1 MPYHLTKPLDLLREE
16 FKKLNSP
23 RAVAALLEVDYE
35 RLIYH
40 LHKVPPSKRYTVFT
54 IPKKSGA
61 ARKITAPISPLKILQ
76 KKLSFIL
83 SSVVDSKHSAHGFVR
98 GRSIRTNSRVHAD
111 KKYVFTI
118 DLENF
123 FPSINFG
130 RVRGLFMAPPF
141 KFNAET
147 ATILAQIC
155 TFENS
160 LPQGAPTSPVVSN
173 ILCRKIDQQ
182 LSRLARNY
190 KCDYTRYADDITFS
204 TAKETFPKSIAF
216 TLPDSKEPH
225 CGDELSRIISD
236 SGFTINAKKV
246 RLIERCRQQ
255 KVTGLVSNEF
265 PNVDRRFIRQIR
277 AMLHAAQKFGFT
289 AAEKEFHAKYYNKLL
304 KPGGKKPSFKKVLKG
319 KIDFVGMVRGKL
331 DRLYLKLIRKLQL
344 LDETLV
350 RAVPSETWIS
360 EIKAALFVIDV
371 HKPAEKPGV
380 PIIEQGTGFLLKG
393 IGLVTCAH
401 VINERIGK
409 LEVYQGTDPSKLYDV
424 DVSIEDLDADI
435 AVLTIHGFT
444 GPQLLQGDDGIVRED
459 TEVILAGYPGYARG
473 HSGTIGRGR
482 VVGTNLHFD
491 KKRMLIDAVIFPG
504 NSGGPVLNNE
514 RRVIG
519 IAAKGDGGQNS
530 IVPISAIKEAM
541 TRSR

>member
-1 MPYHLTKPLDLLREE
+1 MPYHLTKSLDHLREE
-16 FKKLNSP
+16 FKKLNNP

-40 LHKVPPSKRYTVFT
+40 LHKVPPSKRYTVFS

-61 ARKITAPISPLKILQ
+61 ARQITAPISSLKILQ
-76 KKLSFIL
+76 QKLSFIL
-83 SSVVDSKHSAHGFVR
+83 TSVVDSKHSVHGFVR
-98 GRSIRTNSRVHAD
+98 GRSIRTNSLVHAG
-111 KKYVFTI
+111 KKYVFII

-130 RVRGLFMAPPF
+130 RVRGLFMGPPF
-141 KFNAET
+141 KFNTET

-155 TFENS
+155 TFDNS

-173 ILCRKIDQQ
+173 ILCRKMDQQ
-182 LSRLARNY
+182 LSRLARDY
-190 KCDYTRYADDITFS
+190 RCDYTRYADDITFS

-255 KVTGLVSNEF
+255 KVTGLVSNKF

-277 AMLHAAQKFGFT
+277 AMLHAAQKFDFP
-289 AAEKEFHAKYYNKLL
+289 AAETDFHAKFYDKLL
-304 KPGGKKPSFKKVLKG
+304 KPGRKKPSFKKVLRG

-331 DRLYLKLIRKLQL
+331 DPLYLKLIRKLQL

-350 RAVPSETWIS
+350 RKLPSETWID
-360 EIKAALFVIDV
+360 EIKAALFIIDV
-371 HKPAEKPGV
+371 HKPAKRPGA
-380 PIIEQGTGFLLKG
+380 PRLEQRTGFLLKG
-393 IGLVTCAH
+393 VGLVTCAH
-401 VINERIGK
+401 VIEERIGE
-409 LEVYQGTDPSKLYDV
+409 LEVYQESDTSKMYAV
-424 DVSIEDLDADI
+424 DVSIEDPDRDV
-435 AVLTIHGFT
+435 AVLTISGFT
-444 GPQLLQGDDGIVRED
+444 GPHLLQGDDGAVRTDSE
-459 TEVILAGYPGYARG
+459 IMLAGYPDFAPG
-473 HSGTIGRGR
+473 HSGAMVRGR
-482 VVGTNLHFD
+482 IVGTNHHFSH
-491 KKRMLIDAVIFPG
+491 KRFLIDAVIFPG

-530 IVPISAIKEAM
+530 VIPISAIKEVKH
-541 TRSR
+541 RP

>member
-1 MPYHLTKPLDLLREE
+1 MPYHLTKSSDLLREE
-16 FKKLNSP
+16 FKKLNSS
-23 RAVAALLEVDYE
+23 RAVAALLEVDYQ

-40 LHKVPPSKRYTVFT
+40 LHKVPPSKRYTVFS

-61 ARKITAPISPLKILQ
+61 ARQITAPISPLKILQ

-83 SSVVDSKHSAHGFVR
+83 SSVVDSKHSVHGFVR
-98 GRSIRTNSRVHAD
+98 GRSIRTNSLVHAG
-111 KKYVFTI
+111 KKYVFII
-118 DLENF
+118 DLEDF

-141 KFNAET
+141 TFNAET

-155 TFENS
+155 TFDNS

-173 ILCRKIDQQ
+173 ILCRKMDQQ

-190 KCDYTRYADDITFS
+190 RCDYTRYADDITFS
-204 TAKETFPKSIAF
+204 TAQETFPKSIAF
-216 TLPDSKEPH
+216 TLPDSNEPY
-225 CGDELSRIISD
+225 CGDELSKIISA

-277 AMLHAAQKFGFT
+277 AMLHAAQKFDFP
-289 AAEKEFHAKYYNKLL
+289 AAETEFHAKFYNKLL
-304 KPGGKKPSFKKVLKG
+304 KPGRKKPSFKKVLRG
-319 KIDFVGMVRGKL
+319 KIDFVGMIRGKL
-331 DRLYLKLIRKLQL
+331 DPLYLKLIRKLQL

-350 RAVPSETWIS
+350 RTVPSETWIN
-360 EIKAALFVIDV
+360 EVKTALFVIDV
-371 HKPAEKPGV
+371 CKPAERPGV
-380 PIIEQGTGFLLKG
+380 PKMEQGTGFLLKG
-393 IGLVTCAH
+393 VGLVTCAH
-401 VINERIGK
+401 VIEGRIGK
-409 LEVYQGTDPSKLYDV
+409 LEVYQGSNPSKMYDV
-424 DVSIEDLDADI
+424 DVLIEDSDTDI
-435 AVLTIHGFT
+435 AVLTISGFT

-459 TEVILAGYPGYARG
+459 TEVILAGYPEFACG
-473 HSGTIGRGR
+473 HSGTTRRGR
-482 VVGTNLHFD
+482 VVGTNLHFG
-491 KKRMLIDAVIFPG
+491 KKRILIDAVIISG

-519 IAAKGDGGQNS
+519 IAAKGNGGQNS
-530 IVPISAIKEAM
+530 VIPISTIKEIKH
-541 TRSR
+541 RL

>member
-40 LHKVPPSKRYTVFT
+40 LHKVPPSKRYTVFS

-61 ARKITAPISPLKILQ
+61 ARQITAPISPLKILQ

-83 SSVVDSKHSAHGFVR
+83 SSVVDSKHSVHGFVR
-98 GRSIRTNSRVHAD
+98 GRSIRTNSLVHAG
-111 KKYVFTI
+111 KKYVFII

-130 RVRGLFMAPPF
+130 RVRGLFMGPPF

-155 TFENS
+155 TFDNS

-173 ILCRKIDQQ
+173 ILCRKMDQQ

-190 KCDYTRYADDITFS
+190 RCDYTRYADDITFS

-225 CGDELSRIISD
+225 CGDELSRIISA
-236 SGFTINAKKV
+236 SGFTINTKKV
-246 RLIERCRQQ
+246 RLLEWCSQQ
-255 KVTGLVSNEF
+255 KVTGLVSNKF

-277 AMLHAAQKFGFT
+277 AMLHAAHKFDFP
-289 AAEKEFHAKYYNKLL
+289 AAEADFHAKFYNKVL
-304 KPGGKKPSFKKVLKG
+304 KPGRKKPSFKKVLRG
-319 KIDFVGMVRGKL
+319 KIDFVGMIRGKL
-331 DRLYLKLIRKLQL
+331 DPLYLKLIRKLQL

-350 RAVPSETWIS
+350 RKLPSESWID

-371 HKPAEKPGV
+371 QKPAEKPGA
-380 PIIEQGTGFLLKG
+380 PRLEQGTGFFLKG
-393 IGLVTCAH
+393 VGLVTCAH
-401 VINERIGK
+401 VIEERIGK
-409 LEVYQGTDPSKLYDV
+409 LEVYQESEPSKMYDV
-424 DVSIEDLDADI
+424 DVSIEDPDTDI
-435 AVLTIHGFT
+435 AVLTIPGFT
-444 GPQLLQGDDGIVRED
+444 GPHLLRGDDGALGVD
-459 TEVILAGYPGYARG
+459 TEVMLAGYPGFAIG
-473 HSGTIGRGR
+473 HSGTMVRGR
-482 VVGTNLHFD
+482 IVGTNRHFL
-491 KKRMLIDAVIFPG
+491 KKRILIDAVIFPG

-530 IVPISAIKEAM
+530 VIPISAIKEAKH
-541 TRSR
+541 RP

>member
-1 MPYHLTKPLDLLREE
+1 MPYHLAKSLDLLREE

-40 LHKVPPSKRYTVFT
+40 LHKVPPSKRYTVFS

-61 ARKITAPISPLKILQ
+61 ARQITAPISPLKILQ

-83 SSVVDSKHSAHGFVR
+83 SSVVDPKHSTHGFVR
-98 GRSIRTNSRVHAD
+98 GRSIRTNSLVHAG
-111 KKYVFTI
+111 KKYVFII

-155 TFENS
+155 TFDNS

-173 ILCRKIDQQ
+173 ILCRKMDQQ

-190 KCDYTRYADDITFS
+190 RSDYTRYADDITFS

-216 TLPDSKEPH
+216 TLADSKEPH

-236 SGFTINAKKV
+236 SGFTINTKKV

-255 KVTGLVSNEF
+255 KVTGLVSNKF

-277 AMLHAAQKFGFT
+277 AMLHAAQKFDFP
-289 AAEKEFHAKYYNKLL
+289 AAETDFHAKFYDKLL
-304 KPGGKKPSFKKVLKG
+304 KPGRKKPSFKKVLRG

-331 DRLYLKLIRKLQL
+331 DPLYLKLIRKLQL

-350 RAVPSETWIS
+350 RKLPSESWID
-360 EIKAALFVIDV
+360 EIKAALFIIDV
-371 HKPAEKPGV
+371 HKPAEKPGALRL
-380 PIIEQGTGFLLKG
+380 EQGTGFLLKG
-393 IGLVTCAH
+393 VGLVTCAH
-401 VINERIGK
+401 VIEERIGK
-409 LEVYQGTDPSKLYDV
+409 LEVYQESDTSKMYDV
-424 DVSIEDLDADI
+424 DVSIEDPDRDI
-435 AVLTIHGFT
+435 AVLTIPGFT
-444 GPQLLQGDDGIVRED
+444 GPHLLQGDDGAVRTDSE
-459 TEVILAGYPGYARG
+459 IMLAGYPDFAPG
-473 HSGTIGRGR
+473 HSGAMVRGR
-482 VVGTNLHFD
+482 IVGTNRHFSH
-491 KKRMLIDAVIFPG
+491 KRFLIDAVIFRG

-530 IVPISAIKEAM
+530 VIPISAIKEVKH
-541 TRSR
+541 RP